1 MCEILGRSGR
11 QRLRELTTIE
21 IGFIHVGQS
30 FIVHSCGLQDCQDS
44 ICFFQFQLLERRISM
59 SEVIRSKLTIARA
72 VESRKSKLLI
82 NEFGSTDLGR
92 ESCFLKTRVFAKEMP
107 VMRLAYLS
115 PSRRSYAFH
124 RGGGVVAL
132 RGRRCA
138 VIFGRK
144 GGTFSPSISFALN

>member
-44 ICFFQFQLLERRISM
+44 MMYSFFQIELLERRISM

-72 VESRKSKLLI
+72 V
-82 NEFGSTDLGR
+82 D
-92 ESCFLKTRVFAKEMP
+92 
-107 VMRLAYLS
+107 
-115 PSRRSYAFH
+115 
-124 RGGGVVAL
+124 
-132 RGRRCA
+132 
-138 VIFGRK
+138 
-144 GGTFSPSISFALN
+144 